1 MSNNNC
7 FSELDNILTL
17 SSQTRDKIA
26 KIMTKLKD
34 ENYNKGMLD
43 ALKEVL
49 PKINELKNPYP
60 NDIFTGTTAEG
71 KSGVVLNKV
80 YEAFREDFRKIINEL
95 IEEGEKQ

>member
-1 MSNNNC
+1 MMKMSK
-7 FSELDNILTL
+7 DYYG
-17 SSQTRDKIA
+17 RDRFIKEYPA
-26 KIMTKLKD
+26 LAEKVKKVGRL
-34 ENYNKGMLD
+34 E

-49 PKINELKNPYP
+49 PRINELKNPYP

-95 IEEGEKQ
+95 IEEGEKK